1 MRWAEES
8 DEALMKSY
16 AGGEAQAFE
25 VLYRRHENRVWRYIE
40 RGVRNRSA
48 ADELMQEIWFT
59 VAREAARYRPT
70 ARFTTWL
77 FTIAHNRMIDWIRT
91 SRPHVSLETH
101 DNDGDTLAPQ
111 WVADP
116 NCGPLAETMTRDQAR
131 ALNQAVEELPEEQR
145 ETFLLH
151 VEGDL
156 RIDDIATI
164 TRVSFETAKSRLR
177 YARLKMRE
185 RLAEYA

>member
-1 MRWAEES
+1 MRRTEES

-25 VLYRRHENRVWRYIE
+25 ELYRRHELRVWRYLE
-40 RGVRNRSA
+40 RGVRNRAA

-77 FTIAHNRMIDWIRT
+77 FAIAHNRMIDWIRT
-91 SRPHVSLETH
+91 TRPQVSLET
-101 DNDGDTLAPQ
+101 DDDVDSFAPQ

-116 NCGPLAETMTRDQAR
+116 NCEPLAETMTRDQAR
-131 ALNQAVEELPEEQR
+131 ALNQAVGELPEEQR

-156 RIDDIATI
+156 NIDDIASI

-177 YARLKMRE
+177 YARIKLRE